1 MMSNHQILNPGD
13 HAELRIHGG
22 AGSDFGDNVMAC
34 LTTPS
39 EFRSVQAHYP
49 IVFRR
54 DISTGAFS
62 ALAMFGFEN
71 GENLFLDGGRWD
83 ARYRPMAQVIQPF
96 LIGRAASEGGVAQ
109 VHVDMNSPRISKNG
123 EGTRVFDADGRPT
136 PFLEAMATRLAALDE
151 GYRQSPDFCAALERL
166 GLLEP
171 FTLDV
176 PLDDGSR
183 HSLVGYQI
191 IAEERLAAL
200 DGAALGD
207 LQAKGYLLPIF
218 MAVASLSRFSDLVA
232 RKNARISFG

>member
-1 MMSNHQILNPGD
+1 MSTHQILNPTD
-13 HAELRIHGG
+13 HAELRVHSGVS
-22 AGSDFGDNVMAC
+22 SDFGDNVMAC

-49 IVFRR
+49 IVFSR

-71 GENLFLDGGRWD
+71 GENLFLVGDRWD
-83 ARYRPMAQVIQPF
+83 ARYRPMAQTIQPF
-96 LIGRAASEGGVAQ
+96 LIGRAASDEAVAQ
-109 VHVDMNSPRISKNG
+109 VHIDMNSPRISKNG
-123 EGTRVFDADGRPT
+123 QGVRVFDMDGRPT
-136 PFLEAMATRLAALDE
+136 PFLEAMATRLADLDQ

-166 GLLEP
+166 DLLEP
-171 FTLDV
+171 FTLEV

-200 DGAALGD
+200 GGTALGD

-232 RKNARISFG
+232 RKNARLTLG